1 MRPRGRQRTSPGQ
14 PGSAAGDHAPLPPSA
29 IPTARLLLVPAS
41 ATHLSAELDGGD
53 ALARVLGVRVPEE
66 WPPELYDRAT
76 VEFSLVV
83 AENTPPEDACWL
95 MYYLVLRDDEGR
107 GPTAIGIAGFK
118 GPPQEGMVEIGYSIL
133 DAYHRRGYATE
144 AVNAFLRFAFGNPL
158 VYEVM
163 AETFPDLVASIG
175 VLENC
180 GFRLVGP
187 GSDDGVIRFRVKR
200 MEWEKRLFAASQEGS

>member
-1 MRPRGRQRTSPGQ
+1 VRPRAGTAPVRHGDE
-14 PGSAAGDHAPLPPSA
+14 GAAGPRPIA
-29 IPTARLLLVPAS
+29 TTRLLLVPAS

-53 ALARVLGVRVPEE
+53 ALAGALGVRVPDE
-66 WPPELYDRAT
+66 WPPDLYDRAT

-133 DAYHRRGYATE
+133 DAYRRRGYATE
-144 AVNAFLRFAFGNPL
+144 AVNTFLRFAFGNPL
-158 VYEVM
+158 VYEVT
-163 AETFPDLVASIG
+163 AETYPELVASIG

-180 GFRLVGP
+180 GFRLVGA
-187 GSDDGVIRFRVKR
+187 GSEEGVIRFRVRR
-200 MEWEKRLFAASQEGS
+200 MEWEKRLFAAGRSVEE